1 MYPSNVHNKMH
12 ISSSPKDQPLLT
24 LRFPKKLWRI
34 VNECRS
40 GAIAWSGDGSAV
52 VIDYSKFQSDYLDN
66 RLDIFKTSNITS
78 FIRQLNLYGF
88 RKVSPQAKLTP
99 SYELSSA
106 GAPKNADVHVFR
118 NDSFVRG
125 RPDLLQ
131 GVARKT
137 GALRAR
143 MMHRKT
149 GALPQFSASPS
160 RTDRAFLER
169 ARMMH
174 PQNRHMSARHRQ
186 LLLRRALEKQRNA
199 SSRSSTS
206 STSGSPDA
214 GPSPLLPGDYEDDM
228 SWYSQESS
236 TDSSS
241 SDEEY
246 DCGYPETDDVAEVAD
261 LTGGQGVMAES
272 SMASQ
277 MTGWPIDYGTSTTA
291 VDGISQQATSSFS
304 SSPSPSSSGCGDMVA
319 LLDPSKSPKVVLL
332 HQGRDQYERHRTPPL
347 EDSFMLDP
355 VVGHMGDPL
364 DSNLYYVFMTGDES
378 GAAGTS
384 PSVVPDGTQSD
395 AHISAS
401 DQDLGY
407 GRCGESRGFVPS
419 PKSSTVGSKDSSDS
433 YYCI

>member
-1 MYPSNVHNKMH
+1 MYPSNVHSKLH
-12 ISSSPKDQPLLT
+12 ISTSPKDQPLLT

-40 GAIAWSGDGSAV
+40 GAITWSGDGSAV

-99 SYELSSA
+99 SYELSVA
-106 GAPKNADVHVFR
+106 APKSADVHVFR

-143 MMHRKT
+143 MMHRKS
-149 GALPQFSASPS
+149 GAQFSASS
-160 RTDRAFLER
+160 SGTGRSLLDR

-174 PQNRHMSARHRQ
+174 SQGRHISTRHRQ
-186 LLLRRALEKQRNA
+186 MLLRRAFQKQRSA

-206 STSGSPDA
+206 SASGSADA
-214 GPSPLLPGDYEDDM
+214 GPEPLLPGGYEEAYEDDM

-236 TDSSS
+236 TDTSSS
-241 SDEEY
+241 EEEY
-246 DCGYPETDDVAEVAD
+246 EHVYPAAEDVVAD
-261 LTGGQGVMAES
+261 VKVEPGLAVES
-272 SMASQ
+272 SIASQ
-277 MTGWPIDYGTSTTA
+277 VSGWPIDYGATA
-291 VDGISQQATSSFS
+291 VDGVCHQATSSFS
-304 SSPSPSSSGCGDMVA
+304 TSPSPSSSGCGDMLA

-332 HQGRDQYERHRTPPL
+332 HQGRDQYELNCTPPL

-355 VVGHMGDPL
+355 VVGHMGETL
-364 DSNLYYVFMTGDES
+364 DSNLYYIFMTEDEGS
-378 GAAGTS
+378 ALEGA
-384 PSVVPDGTQSD
+384 PSVVTDGGD
-395 AHISAS
+395 ILLPAS
-401 DQDLGY
+401 GQNVTYEHCNEGASLL
-407 GRCGESRGFVPS
+407 
-419 PKSSTVGSKDSSDS
+419 SSTVRGKDSMDS